1 MPTLTIEYANESE
14 RLQYERA
21 IAFVQEMNRVGA
33 VAAHG
38 TVLESCELLALD
50 QGRKLLRETLADA
63 VQGRAD
69 AQKKS
74 PATAP
79 KAPRPGGS

>member
-1 MPTLTIEYANESE
+1 MPILTIEYTNVSE

-33 VAAHG
+33 DAAHG

-63 VQGRAD
+63 VQGRVD
-69 AQKKS
+69 AQQKS

-79 KAPRPGGS
+79 KGPKRGGS